1 MDAARRDNLREESDA
16 GLVRLL
22 VAGNHDA
29 MTVIFDRYY
38 RLVMSVALRMLHN
51 VAEAED
57 VVQIV
62 FTRFFEKAT
71 LFDATKGNLGTWLL
85 QYAYGRTINHKRS
98 LNARHFYNQVPLDE
112 MDHDSLPTT
121 YLRAFDLDP
130 RAAARLVEQ
139 ILSMLNEKQRFV
151 IERVFFE
158 GVKISEVAS
167 QTGEPLGNLLH
178 AYYRGIEKLRRFV
191 RETHHIVS
199 QGETSGESR
208 FPWRQKAAKSSG
220 PLRGDAQITKSLPL
234 S

>member
-1 MDAARRDNLREESDA
+1 MDAARQDNLQQESDA
-16 GLVRLL
+16 ELVRLL

-62 FTRFFEKAT
+62 FTHFFQKAN
-71 LFDATKGNLGTWLL
+71 LFDATKGKLGTWLL

-98 LNARHFYNQVPLDE
+98 LNARHFYNQVALDE
-112 MDHDSLPTT
+112 MDPDSVPST
-121 YLRAFDLDP
+121 YLHAFDLDP
-130 RAAARLVEQ
+130 RAAARLVDQ
-139 ILSMLNEKQRFV
+139 ILPRLNEKQRFV
-151 IERVFFE
+151 IERVFFD

-178 AYYRGIEKLRRFV
+178 AYYRGIEKLRHFL
-191 RETHHIVS
+191 RETDHAASHR
-199 QGETSGESR
+199 ETSGERQS
-208 FPWRQKAAKSSG
+208 PWHRKAAKASG
-220 PLRGDAQITKSLPL
+220 SLRGEVQIAKSRIL
-234 S
+234 

>member
-1 MDAARRDNLREESDA
+1 MDAARPDNLRQESDA
-16 GLVRLL
+16 ELVRLL

-38 RLVMSVALRMLHN
+38 RLVMSVALRLLHD

-62 FTRFFEKAT
+62 FTRFFEKAN

-98 LNARHFYNQVPLDE
+98 LNARRFYDQVPLDE
-112 MDHDSLPTT
+112 MDPESRPAT
-121 YLRAFDLDP
+121 YLPALGLDP
-130 RAAARLVEQ
+130 RDATRLVEQ
-139 ILSMLNEKQRFV
+139 ILPRLNEKQRFV

-191 RETHHIVS
+191 HETHPLAS
-199 QGETSGESR
+199 DGQSSGETW
-208 FPWRQKAAKSSG
+208 FPW
-220 PLRGDAQITKSLPL
+220 
-234 S
+234 

>member
-1 MDAARRDNLREESDA
+1 MDAARQDNLRQEPDA
-16 GLVRLL
+16 ELVRLL

-29 MTVIFDRYY
+29 MTVIFERYY
-38 RLVMSVALRMLHN
+38 RLVMSVALRMLHD

-62 FTRFFEKAT
+62 FTHFFQKAN

-98 LNARHFYNQVPLDE
+98 LNARHFYDQVPLDE
-112 MDHDSLPTT
+112 TDPDSPPAS
-121 YLRAFDLDP
+121 YVHAFGLDP
-130 RAAARLVEQ
+130 RDATRLVEQ
-139 ILSMLNEKQRFV
+139 ILPKLNEKQRFV

-178 AYYRGIEKLRRFV
+178 AYYRGIKKLRRFLH
-191 RETHHIVS
+191 ETRRVPADE
-199 QGETSGESR
+199 ETSAERR
-208 FPWRQKAAKSSG
+208 FPWRRRAAKASG
-220 PLRGDAQITKSLPL
+220 SLRGEVQIAKSRIL
-234 S
+234 

>member
-1 MDAARRDNLREESDA
+1 MDAARPDDLQQESDA
-16 GLVRLL
+16 ELVRLL
-22 VAGNHDA
+22 VAGNHEA

-38 RLVMSVALRMLHN
+38 RLVMSVALRMLHD

-62 FTRFFEKAT
+62 FTRFFEKAN

-98 LNARHFYNQVPLDE
+98 LNAKHFYDQVPLDE
-112 MDHDSLPTT
+112 MDPDSRPATCLHA
-121 YLRAFDLDP
+121 LGLDP
-130 RAAARLVEQ
+130 RDATRLVEQ
-139 ILSMLNEKQRFV
+139 ILPRLNEKQRFV

-158 GVKISEVAS
+158 GVKISDVAS

-178 AYYRGIEKLRRFV
+178 AYYRGIEKLRRLV
-191 RETHHIVS
+191 RETHHVVS

-208 FPWRQKAAKSSG
+208 FPWRRKAAKASRS
-220 PLRGDAQITKSLPL
+220 LRGEVQIAKSRIL
-234 S
+234 

>member
-1 MDAARRDNLREESDA
+1 MDAARPDDLQQESDA
-16 GLVRLL
+16 ELVRLL
-22 VAGNHDA
+22 VAGNHEA

-38 RLVMSVALRMLHN
+38 RLVMSVALRMLHD

-62 FTRFFEKAT
+62 FTGFFEKAN

-85 QYAYGRTINHKRS
+85 QYAYGRTINHKRR

-112 MDHDSLPTT
+112 MDPDSLPAT
-121 YLRAFDLDP
+121 YLHALDLDP
-130 RAAARLVEQ
+130 RAVARLVEQ
-139 ILSMLNEKQRFV
+139 ILPRLNEKQRFV

-158 GVKISEVAS
+158 GVKISDVAS

-178 AYYRGIEKLRRFV
+178 AYYRGIEKLRRLV
-191 RETHHIVS
+191 RETHHVVS

-220 PLRGDAQITKSLPL
+220 SLRGEVQIAKSRIL
-234 S
+234 

>member
-1 MDAARRDNLREESDA
+1 MDAGRPHNLRQESDA
-16 GLVRLL
+16 ELVRLL

-38 RLVMSVALRMLHN
+38 RLVMSVALRMLHD

-62 FTRFFEKAT
+62 FSSFFQKAN

-98 LNARHFYNQVPLDE
+98 LNARHFYDQVPVDE
-112 MDHDSLPTT
+112 MAPDSPPVS

-130 RAAARLVEQ
+130 RDATRLVEQ
-139 ILSMLNEKQRFV
+139 ILPRLNEKQRFV

-158 GVKISEVAS
+158 GVKISEVAAE
-167 QTGEPLGNLLH
+167 TGEPLGNLLH
-178 AYYRGIEKLRRFV
+178 AYYRGIEKLRRFLG
-191 RETHHIVS
+191 EAHHVVS
-199 QGETSGESR
+199 HEGSSGES
-208 FPWRQKAAKSSG
+208 PVAWRRKAPKTSGALRGEVQIAKSRI
-220 PLRGDAQITKSLPL
+220 L
-234 S
+234 

>member
-1 MDAARRDNLREESDA
+1 MDEGRPDNLCQESDA
-16 GLVRLL
+16 ELVRLL
-22 VAGNHDA
+22 VAGSHDA

-38 RLVMSVALRMLHN
+38 RLVMSVALRMLRN

-62 FTRFFEKAT
+62 FTHFFQKAN

-98 LNARHFYNQVPLDE
+98 LNARRFYDHVPLDE
-112 MDHDSLPTT
+112 MDPESRPGT
-121 YLRAFDLDP
+121 YLHAFDLDP
-130 RAAARLVEQ
+130 RDAARLVEQ
-139 ILSMLNEKQRFV
+139 ILPRLNEKQRFV

-178 AYYRGIEKLRRFV
+178 AYYRGIEKLRRFLH
-191 RETHHIVS
+191 ETDHAASHR
-199 QGETSGESR
+199 ETSGERQS
-208 FPWRQKAAKSSG
+208 PWRRRPAKVSGSLQGEVQIAKSRI
-220 PLRGDAQITKSLPL
+220 L
-234 S
+234 

>member
-1 MDAARRDNLREESDA
+1 MDGGRLDNLRQESDA
-16 GLVRLL
+16 ELVRLL

-29 MTVIFDRYY
+29 MVVIFDRYY
-38 RLVMSVALRMLHN
+38 RLVMSVALRMLHD

-62 FTRFFEKAT
+62 FTRFFQKAD

-98 LNARHFYNQVPLDE
+98 LNARHFYDQVPLDE
-112 MDHDSLPTT
+112 MDPDSRPATCLH
-121 YLRAFDLDP
+121 AFDLDP
-130 RAAARLVEQ
+130 RDASRLVEQ
-139 ILSMLNEKQRFV
+139 ILPRLNEKQRFV

-178 AYYRGIEKLRRFV
+178 AYYRGIEKLRRFL
-191 RETHHIVS
+191 REAHPVAL
-199 QGETSGESR
+199 QGETSGER
-208 FPWRQKAAKSSG
+208 WFPWRRKGANAPR
-220 PLRGDAQITKSLPL
+220 PLRGEVQIAKSRTL
-234 S
+234 